1 MQSQYLIPILR
12 YKEKM
17 YEIQKKDLR
26 YKKQTYKK
34 QKKTYE
40 IQKNE
45 IQKTCEVKKK
55 G

>member
-1 MQSQYLIPILR
+1 MR

-17 YEIQKKDLR
+17 YDIQKKIEIQ
-26 YKKQTYKK
+26 KQTYKK

-45 IQKTCEVKKK
+45 IQKTYEVKKK
-55 G
+55 R